1 MRPWVKG
8 LEPFPCFWYSERM
21 LALKLLPWRFIGPT
35 LGVVLISLAAY
46 QWAHGRGQRS
56 RDNEV
61 AVLITERD
69 VARSNADLLEV
80 AIRHQNAAVRLAEAK
95 GVAAQDQA
103 ASALR
108 MAQKRDKAIAGTK
121 RRLEAAARPALPVAD
136 CVVSDAVTDAW
147 GVMQ

>member
-1 MRPWVKG
+1 MCLGADTGPKKVT
-8 LEPFPCFWYSERM
+8 S
-21 LALKLLPWRFIGPT
+21 LPWRIIAPIF
-35 LGVVLISLAAY
+35 GVILISLAAY
-46 QWAHGRGQRS
+46 QWAHGQGQRS
-56 RDNEV
+56 RDSEV
-61 AVLITERD
+61 AMLITERD

-80 AIRHQNAAVRLAEAK
+80 AIQHQNAAVRLAEAK

-108 MAQKRDKAIAGTK
+108 MAQKRDKAIAGTR
-121 RRLEAAARPALPVAD
+121 RRLEAAARPALPVAG

>member
-1 MRPWVKG
+1 MIARYAAAGIGAIALLW
-8 LEPFPCFWYSERM
+8 LAYS
-21 LALKLLPWRFIGPT
+21 
-35 LGVVLISLAAY
+35 
-46 QWAHGRGQRS
+46 WAHERGQRS
-56 RDNEV
+56 RDSEV

-69 VARSNADLLEV
+69 VAQSNADLLEV
-80 AIRHQNAAVRLAEAK
+80 AIQHQNAAVRLAEAK
-95 GVAAQDQA
+95 GAAAQDQA

-121 RRLEAAARPALPVAD
+121 RRLEAAARPAPPVAG